1 MQIVFLHGLESGPHG
16 GKYRSLA
23 ERFGAIESPD
33 CEGVLDV
40 EERIQRVRDLL
51 DVASEPVVLVGS
63 SFGGL
68 VGYYLAHER
77 PTQVVGLVLL
87 APALHCLSTSAMRRP
102 RAVVRIVH
110 GQRDAVV
117 PASSSQRFAT
127 KCDIPLVLV
136 EDGHRLSCSHDAIIA
151 AVEAVLAAIEGA
163 GT

>member
-16 GKYRSLA
+16 SKYQSLA
-23 ERFGAIESPD
+23 ERFDALESPD

-40 EERIQRVRDLL
+40 EARLQRVRDLL
-51 DVASEPVVLVGS
+51 DSLDGPVVLVGS

-87 APALHCLSTSAMRRP
+87 APALHCVPTSAMRRP
-102 RAVVRIVH
+102 RAVVRVVH

-117 PASSSQRFAT
+117 PASSSQRFAA

-136 EDGHRLSCSHDAIIA
+136 ADGHRLSDSHGAMIA
-151 AVEAVLAAIEGA
+151 AVEAVLAAVEGA
-163 GT
+163 GA

>member
-16 GKYRSLA
+16 GKSQSLT

-40 EERIQRVRDLL
+40 EARLQRVRDLL
-51 DVASEPVVLVGS
+51 DTLGGPVVLVGS

-87 APALHCLSTSAMRRP
+87 APALHCVPTSELRHP
-102 RAVVRIVH
+102 GAVVRIVH
-110 GQRDAVV
+110 GRHDAVV
-117 PASSSQRFAT
+117 PAAASQRFVEN
-127 KCDIPLVLV
+127 CGGSLLLV
-136 EDGHRLSCSHDAIIA
+136 EDGHRLSDSHGAMIA
-151 AVEAVLAAIEGA
+151 AVEAVLAEAEGA
-163 GT
+163 RA